1 MKNFAKTFSTI
12 LEQDEDKVA
21 AKPVTDQDAAN
32 ATLEPGTTVNDL
44 GAAQGSDAVA
54 DAKRQSNQQQLA
66 ELQTWITQIDDF
78 TTYLNGVDS
87 NSIQAKLHSASCD
100 SLYEKI
106 ARSETKKIARVAVD
120 LSSLSESL
128 KGYLIAGTNEKG

>member
-1 MKNFAKTFSTI
+1 MKNFAETFNTI
-12 LEQDEDKVA
+12 LEQDEDKDVA
-21 AKPVTDQDAAN
+21 VPTTDQDAAN
-32 ATLEPGTTVNDL
+32 AALEPGTSVDDL
-44 GAAQGSDAVA
+44 GATPGSDAVA

-66 ELQTWITQIDDF
+66 ELQSWIGEIEKF
-78 TTYLNGVDS
+78 ISYLNGVDAT
-87 NSIQAKLHSASCD
+87 SIQAKLHSAGCD